1 MSSIRVNLLLARSKL
16 SKVLSLL
23 VVFGIVNM
31 ALVVPVE
38 DPLVKYMIDLLP
50 FTLEAVNLRIS
61 LNQIHL
67 HCLKLLELLLDH
79 PLLLPLHFSLFK
91 DLSP

>member
-1 MSSIRVNLLLARSKL
+1 MVHLLLTRSKL
-16 SKVLSLL
+16 SKILSLL

-38 DPLVKYMIDLLP
+38 DALIEDVVDLLP
-50 FTLEAVNLRIS
+50 FTLEAVDLRIS

>member
-1 MSSIRVNLLLARSKL
+1 MLGKVLFGKRRAENKLAWLPNILVHLLLARSKL
-16 SKVLSLL
+16 SKVTPLF

-38 DPLVKYMIDLLP
+38 DALIEDVVDLLP
-50 FTLEAVNLRIS
+50 FTLEAVDLRIP

-67 HCLKLLELLLDH
+67 H
-79 PLLLPLHFSLFK
+79 
-91 DLSP
+91 

>member
-1 MSSIRVNLLLARSKL
+1 MVHLLLTHSKL

-38 DPLVKYMIDLLP
+38 DALIEDVVDLLP
-50 FTLEAVNLRIS
+50 FTLEAVNLRIP

-79 PLLLPLHFSLFK
+79 PLLLPLYFSLFK

>member
-1 MSSIRVNLLLARSKL
+1 MLLARSKL

-23 VVFGIVNM
+23 IVFGIVNM

-38 DPLVKYMIDLLP
+38 DALIEDVVDLLP
-50 FTLEAVNLRIS
+50 FTLEAVDLRIP

-79 PLLLPLHFSLFK
+79 PLLLPLHFSLF
-91 DLSP
+91 

>member
-23 VVFGIVNM
+23 IVFGIVNM

-38 DPLVKYMIDLLP
+38 DALIEDVVDLLP
-50 FTLEAVNLRIS
+50 FTLEAVNLRIP

-67 HCLKLLELLLDH
+67 H
-79 PLLLPLHFSLFK
+79 
-91 DLSP
+91 